1 MDDVIIVGGGPTG
14 FTTALGLAQNGVK
27 VRILESEADIPSQP
41 RAPVYHWSVLD
52 GLHRLGVLSDCL
64 DVGIPKQDYN
74 WAIKRTGEQFNY
86 DLKVLEDRVQ
96 FPHNMHLGQ
105 HAMASIVRRHLA
117 QHSNAVAEF
126 GSRCLGVSQDA
137 DGVNVEVERGGTIE
151 TLRAR
156 YVIGCDGASSA
167 VRKSL
172 GIDFVGTTWPE
183 RFVATNLYYDF
194 TKWGY
199 SRSHLVIDKQD
210 GAIICIIDR
219 NDLWRLTYMEDDSL
233 PLETYPERIAEA
245 YSRILPGDQ
254 DYRIEATSPYKMH
267 QRSAE
272 TYRVG
277 RVLLAGD
284 AAHSTNPT
292 GGLGLTSGLFD
303 SYALVPALSAVL
315 LENADDAVLDKYSED
330 RKDKFERIASPQ
342 ATWNKL
348 FLFHESGS
356 PEAFENAITTFRKMR
371 DDADFRFE
379 RLMFTKTLESAPLLS

>member
-14 FTTALGLAQNGVK
+14 FTTALGLARNGVK
-27 VRILESEADIPSQP
+27 VRILEAEADIPSQP
-41 RAPVYHWSVLD
+41 RAPVYHWSLLD
-52 GLHRLGVLSDCL
+52 GLHDLGVLQDCL
-64 DVGIPKQDYN
+64 DIGIPKQDYN
-74 WAIKRTGEQFNY
+74 WVIKSTGEAFSY
-86 DLKVLEDRVQ
+86 DLTCLEGKVQ

-117 QHSNAVAEF
+117 KHSNATAQFE
-126 GSRCLGVSQDA
+126 SRCIGLTQDA
-137 DGVNVEVERGGTIE
+137 DGVNVEVETPGGVE

-167 VRKSL
+167 VRKAL
-172 GIDFVGTTWPE
+172 GIDFVGMTWPE
-183 RFVATNLYYDF
+183 RFIATNLYYDF

-199 SRSHLVIDKQD
+199 SRSHMVCDKND

-219 NDLWRLTYMEDDSL
+219 NDLWRLTYMEDATL
-233 PLETYPERIAEA
+233 PLETYQDRIAEA

-254 DYRIEATSPYKMH
+254 DFKIDATSPYRMH

-272 TYRVG
+272 RYRQG

-292 GGLGLTSGLFD
+292 GGLGLTSGLWD
-303 SYALVPALSAVL
+303 SYALVPALSAVV
-315 LENADDAVLDKYSED
+315 LENADDEVLDRYSAD
-330 RKDKFERIASPQ
+330 RKEKFEKIASPQ
-342 ATWNKL
+342 ATWNKM

-356 PEAFENAITTFRKMR
+356 PEAYADAIETFRKLR
-371 DDADFRFE
+371 DDENFRFN
-379 RLMFTKTLESAPLLS
+379 RLMFTKSLESAPLLG